1 MYRCKQMRIRGFN
14 LRAPSVTRW
23 VAALSASLV
32 FIRFFVLFC
41 ESFSVV
47 RSERLAD
54 ADLLELCGRG
64 AAADSQKFRSLCLQA
79 KAERAAPLLFKAV
92 LRAMR
97 TAFHD
102 FAESFNSPSKIAIL
116 LLFVV
121 SGLALPVV
129 KAVSSL
135 ATAHLGPFRQPN
147 TLSRIHGLD
156 DDLVDAEDPAGVVVI
171 DTDQRRR
178 LSWPRRLRPRSSHAQ
193 RARSLTLIDCDEEDA
208 HDATV
213 WTSIKLGK
221 GE

>member
-1 MYRCKQMRIRGFN
+1 MRIPN

-23 VAALSASLV
+23 VAVGSACLV

-64 AAADSQKFRSLCLQA
+64 AAADSQKFRTLCLQA

-102 FAESFNSPSKIAIL
+102 FADSVNSPMKIVIL
-116 LLFVV
+116 ILFVV

-135 ATAHLGPFRQPN
+135 AAAHLAHFEHQTP
-147 TLSRIHGLD
+147 SRACTASRTI
-156 DDLVDAEDPAGVVVI
+156 
-171 DTDQRRR
+171 
-178 LSWPRRLRPRSSHAQ
+178 
-193 RARSLTLIDCDEEDA
+193 SLTPKTHPKSSSSTANADVFRGLADCVREGLTHNA
-208 HDATV
+208 HAR
-213 WTSIKLGK
+213 
-221 GE
+221 

>member
-1 MYRCKQMRIRGFN
+1 MRIPN

-23 VAALSASLV
+23 VAVGSACLV

-64 AAADSQKFRSLCLQA
+64 AAADSQKFRTLCLQA

-102 FAESFNSPSKIAIL
+102 FADSVNSPMKIVIL
-116 LLFVV
+116 ILFVV

-135 ATAHLGPFRQPN
+135 AAAHLGPFRAPN
-147 TLSRIHGLD
+147 AIARMHGLE
-156 DDLVDAEDPAGVVVI
+156 DDLVDAEDPSQVVVL
-171 DTDQRRR
+171 DGQRRR
-178 LSWPRRLRPRSSHAQ
+178 LSWPRRLRPRGPHTQ
-193 RARSLTLIDCDEEDA
+193 RARSLTLIGED
-208 HDATV
+208 DDPEDPVV
-213 WTSIKLGK
+213 WTSVKLGK
-221 GE
+221 RE